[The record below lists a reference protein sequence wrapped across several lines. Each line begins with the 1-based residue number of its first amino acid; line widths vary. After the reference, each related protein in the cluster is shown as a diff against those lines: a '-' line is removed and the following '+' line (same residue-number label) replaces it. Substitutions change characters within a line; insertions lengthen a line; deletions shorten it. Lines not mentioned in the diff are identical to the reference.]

1 MTQWASWK
9 QAIVSLAMLVSF
21 SLFGQQNVQT
31 PPEVVQAR
39 FIGNETCI
47 DCHQVEVEAWQGSH
61 HDMAMRHADS
71 ESVLVTSTIKPLN
84 IRARQTVFIAKA
96 MNIGSISKGQMDSGM
111 ITKSAIRLVGCHYNS
126 TWWNL
131 MMDAYN

>member
-21 SLFGQQNVQT
+21 SLFGQQNAQT
-31 PPEVVQAR
+31 PPEVVQAQ

-61 HDMAMRHADS
+61 HDMAMSHADS
-71 ESVLVTSTIKPLN
+71 ESVLGNFDNQAVEH
-84 IRARQTVFIAKA
+84 QGKA
-96 MNIGSISKGQMDSGM
+96 NRFFRKGDEYW
-111 ITKSAIRLVGCHYNS
+111 VN
-126 TWWNL
+126 
-131 MMDAYN
+131 

>member
-21 SLFGQQNVQT
+21 SLFGQQNAQT
-31 PPEVVQAR
+31 PPEVVLAQ

-71 ESVLVTSTIKPLN
+71 ESVLGNFDNQAVEHQGKAN
-84 IRARQTVFIAKA
+84 RFFAKA
-96 MNIGSISKGQMDSGM
+96 MNIGSTSKGQMDSGT

-131 MMDAYN
+131 MMGAYN